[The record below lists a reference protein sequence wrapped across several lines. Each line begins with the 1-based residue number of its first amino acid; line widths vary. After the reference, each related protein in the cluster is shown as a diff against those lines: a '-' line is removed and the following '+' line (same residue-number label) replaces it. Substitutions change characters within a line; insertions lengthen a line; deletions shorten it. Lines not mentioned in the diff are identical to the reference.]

1 MPTVACWAWRSLWG
15 PSTTQHAGGGLALG
29 GVFMVATGFV
39 GFCPAAGWSAAGPG
53 WSPRWDAP
61 VRATLRTMSAVI
73 VEAASVGIPL
83 LGAKLTQKG
92 MAHDPI
98 VSSAMESLAFR
109 PQ

>member
-1 MPTVACWAWRSLWG
+1 MT
-15 PSTTQHAGGGLALG
+15 
-29 GVFMVATGFV
+29 
-39 GFCPAAGWSAAGPG
+39 
-53 WSPRWDAP
+53 
-61 VRATLRTMSAVI
+61 AVI

-98 VSSAMESLAFR
+98 ASSAMEALAFR